1 MTHQSEQQFDPNEHS
16 HRRYNPLTSE
26 WVLLAPHRA
35 KRPWLGQIE
44 ACESSASPSH
54 DKDCFLCAGNTRA
67 NGEVNP
73 NYRST
78 FVFQN
83 DFSALVA
90 DTPEASDPDPLFRF
104 STERGESRVICF
116 SPDHAKTLPEL
127 SIAEIEQ
134 VISTW
139 RDQSEALAKRYAW
152 VQIFE
157 NKGASMGCSNPHPH
171 GQIWAQSQLPSLV
184 EKKQQNLQAYAALQ
198 GANLLADYVE
208 KEHER
213 QERVVLCNHDWL
225 VVVPYWAS
233 WPFETL
239 LLPRFEI
246 KRMTE
251 LGEAEQGSLATILK
265 QLTSCYDNLFQCSF
279 PYSMGWQGAP
289 YDGLEHDE
297 WRLHAHFYPPL
308 LRSASVKKFMV
319 GYEMLAEA
327 QRDLTPEQA
336 AQRLRDACGEH
347 YKLSKQR
354 AK

>member
-1 MTHQSEQQFDPNEHS
+1 MTQQIDPEFDPNEHS

-35 KRPWLGQIE
+35 KRPWLGQVE
-44 ACESSASPSH
+44 VTAPLSAPSY

-67 NGEVNP
+67 NGEINP
-73 NYRST
+73 DYQST

-83 DFSALVA
+83 DFSALLP
-90 DTPEASDPDPLFRF
+90 DTPEASDSDPLFRF

-116 SPDHAKTLPEL
+116 SADHSKTLPEL
-127 SIAEIEQ
+127 STAEIEQ
-134 VISTW
+134 VIHTW
-139 RDQSEALAKRYAW
+139 RIQSEELAERYSW

-157 NKGASMGCSNPHPH
+157 NKGATMGCSNPHPH
-171 GQIWAQSQLPSLV
+171 GQIWAQTQLPSLV
-184 EKKQQNLQAYAALQ
+184 AKKQQNLLEYTEQH
-198 GANLLADYVE
+198 GGNLLGDYGE
-208 KEHER
+208 KELER
-213 QERVVLCNHDWL
+213 QERVVVYNDDWL
-225 VVVPYWAS
+225 VVVPYWAG

-251 LGEAEQGSLATILK
+251 LSEAAQNSLAEILK
-265 QLTSCYDNLFQCSF
+265 QLTTCYDNLFKCSF

-289 YDGLEHDE
+289 FDALEHSE

-308 LRSASVKKFMV
+308 LRSAGVKKFMV
-319 GYEMLAEA
+319 GYEMLAET

-336 AQRLRDACGEH
+336 AKRLRDANGPH
-347 YKLSKQR
+347 YKLSQQGLS
-354 AK
+354 